1 MKRKNYFSILLIF
14 IISFLFTHS
23 SNAAI
28 IYDTLD
34 PASASIAL
42 GVNPQGHLN
51 TSLPS
56 NIVRNSSAT
65 GIARKIR
72 AVKTFTGYT
81 GQDVWLDA
89 TSPGCLCEGWGVSGE
104 IISPT
109 GFSEGTIQGHAN
121 ISQGGIV
128 NLQVQSHTFD
138 ATSITSTV
146 WIKCPHGQRNNCI

>member
-51 TSLPS
+51 TYNG
-56 NIVRNSSAT
+56 NIVTPDNSGATPEARNST
-65 GIARKIR
+65 
-72 AVKTFTGYT
+72 
-81 GQDVWLDA
+81 
-89 TSPGCLCEGWGVSGE
+89 
-104 IISPT
+104 
-109 GFSEGTIQGHAN
+109 
-121 ISQGGIV
+121 
-128 NLQVQSHTFD
+128 
-138 ATSITSTV
+138 
-146 WIKCPHGQRNNCI
+146 